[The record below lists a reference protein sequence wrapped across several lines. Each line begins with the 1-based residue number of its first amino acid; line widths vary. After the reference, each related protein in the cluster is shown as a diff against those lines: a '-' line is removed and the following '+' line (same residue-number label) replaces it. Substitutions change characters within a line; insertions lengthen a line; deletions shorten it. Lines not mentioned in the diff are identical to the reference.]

1 MTKIECT
8 HCDKSHTTTQYISF
22 ACGASHPSVTPKTLR
37 RFVADQTIL
46 FAETD
51 GVGSRSS
58 PPRNGGE
65 GFPANGLRGSVSKVK
80 SRDGLVLVS

>member
-58 PPRNGGE
+58 PPPKRRRRFE
-65 GFPANGLRGSVSKVK
+65 P
-80 SRDGLVLVS
+80 SRV